1 MSISLSNESPGLNC
15 LSSGGYHHNSISVAK
30 LLSNECSL
38 CYTADYKESTSTMD
52 IMSCSGP
59 ILFVGTKSTR
69 SSTFL
74 HGAYGPSA
82 LVKASHPKNVPKIH
96 NGVYWHFIGTFFGF
110 TYDIETIP
118 NGELGTMDTDK
129 GVFWRLDAPS
139 DKNGYK
145 KNLNIRKI
153 FNLMPHTFEKFIYTC
168 PGKNKKERNNDEKK
182 DRKRSS

>member
-1 MSISLSNESPGLNC
+1 
-15 LSSGGYHHNSISVAK
+15 
-30 LLSNECSL
+30 
-38 CYTADYKESTSTMD
+38 MD

-59 ILFVGTKSTR
+59 ILFVGTKSTV

-82 LVKASHPKNVPKIH
+82 LVKASNPKNIPKIH
-96 NGVYWHFIGTFFGF
+96 NGVYWHYIEGIFFGF
-110 TYDIETIP
+110 TNDIEAIP
-118 NGELGTMDTDK
+118 NGELGTMDTDI

-153 FNLMPHTFEKFIYTC
+153 FNLIPHKFEKFVYNC
-168 PGKNKKERNNDEKK
+168 PGKKKRYTDEKE
-182 DRKRSS
+182 DRK

>member
-1 MSISLSNESPGLNC
+1 MSISLSNESPGLQC
-15 LSSGGYHHNSISVAK
+15 LSSEGYHHNSVSVAK
-30 LLSNECSL
+30 LLSFGCSL
-38 CYTADYKESTSTMD
+38 CYKADYKESTSTMD

-82 LVKASHPKNVPKIH
+82 PVKASNPKNIPKIH
-96 NGVYWHFIGTFFGF
+96 NGVYWHFIEGAFFGF
-110 TYDIETIP
+110 TYDFETIP

-129 GVFWRLDAPS
+129 GVLWRLDAPS
-139 DKNGYK
+139 DKKGYK

-153 FNLMPHTFEKFIYTC
+153 FNLMPQKFEKYIYNC
-168 PGKNKKERNNDEKK
+168 PGKKKRNTVEKK
-182 DRKRSS
+182 R

>member
-1 MSISLSNESPGLNC
+1 MSISLSNESAGLQC
-15 LSSGGYHHNSISVAK
+15 LSSESYHHNSVSVAK
-30 LLSNECSL
+30 LLSFECSL

-82 LVKASHPKNVPKIH
+82 LVKASNPRNIPKIH
-96 NGVYWHFIGTFFGF
+96 NGVYWHFIEGTVFGF
-110 TYDIETIP
+110 TYDIEAIP

-145 KNLNIRKI
+145 KDLNIGKI
-153 FNLMPHTFEKFIYTC
+153 FNFMPHKIEKFIYNC
-168 PGKNKKERNNDEKK
+168 PGKNKKKRNTVEKK
-182 DRKRSS
+182 D